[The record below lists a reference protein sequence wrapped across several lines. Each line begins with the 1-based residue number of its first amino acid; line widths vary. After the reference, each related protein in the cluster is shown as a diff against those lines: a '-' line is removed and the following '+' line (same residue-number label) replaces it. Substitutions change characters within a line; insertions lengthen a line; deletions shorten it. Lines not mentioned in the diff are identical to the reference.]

1 MIKNDHWYSL
11 VIKNDHWY
19 SLGSTRQ
26 HREAGAVFVPV
37 RVSEV
42 SEIKNIENVVDYC
55 LFNFDSF
62 KYLTDLGCIVNTN
75 KDFSY
80 RGAPERI
87 KNYVQVIKVNR
98 PFSYNIVFY
107 FNIPENKVDL
117 LIKQTRKHLL
127 LSSFENKE

>member
-1 MIKNDHWYSL
+1 M
-11 VIKNDHWY
+11 IKNDHWY
-19 SLGSTRQ
+19 SLGS
-26 HREAGAVFVPV
+26 HPV

-62 KYLTDLGCIVNTN
+62 KYLIDLGCIVNTN
-75 KDFSY
+75 RNKDCSY

-107 FNIPENKVDL
+107 FNIPKNKVHI